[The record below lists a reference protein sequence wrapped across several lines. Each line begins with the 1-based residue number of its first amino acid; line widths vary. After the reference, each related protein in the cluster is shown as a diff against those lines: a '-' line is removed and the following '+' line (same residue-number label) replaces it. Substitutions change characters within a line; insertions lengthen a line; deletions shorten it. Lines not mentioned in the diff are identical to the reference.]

1 MIFTTS
7 RELQIASWIDCGC
20 FINSISL
27 ISRSFGLDSCIQAA
41 WCHYHDVLREL
52 LGIPD
57 DDVVVSGLSLGY
69 MDSEAPAN
77 QLFTERKPLHQLA
90 RLLET
95 HSTAEQE

>member
-1 MIFTTS
+1 MRLLHQLHLLDLT
-7 RELQIASWIDCGC
+7 EL
-20 FINSISL
+20 
-27 ISRSFGLDSCIQAA
+27 GLDSCIQAA

-52 LGIPD
+52 IGIPD

-77 QLFTERKPLHQLA
+77 QLLTERKPLHQLA
-90 RLLET
+90 HLLET